1 MSQTPDVLDL
11 LQEWMQLVM
20 KHSMHGFIRYSKDT
34 GLSMSQF
41 GALFQI
47 HRSKI
52 CGVTDIGTDL
62 GVSSAAASQ
71 MLDRL
76 VQQGLVERIE
86 DPEDRRGKRLS
97 LTDKGMK
104 MVQEGIYARQEWMKT
119 LSASLSDS
127 EKEIISAALALLV
140 EKAKNINSAPRGAN
154 PHEIGAIRCL

>member
-1 MSQTPDVLDL
+1 MCHSPEVLDL

-52 CGVTDIGTDL
+52 CGVSDIGIDL

-76 VQQGLVERIE
+76 VQQGLVERVE

-97 LTDKGMK
+97 LTEKGMK

-119 LSASLSDS
+119 LSYSLADS
-127 EKEIISAALALLV
+127 EKEIISKALTLLIT
-140 EKAKNINSAPRGAN
+140 KAKNFDSVPKRSSS
-154 PHEIGAIRCL
+154 HEIGTNGCQ